1 LTEKARSIAGGH
13 YFGRSLARAIGIMP
27 AEGIYL
33 PVREHPAPI
42 LVDFIG
48 GDDYDRSHRCC
59 FACGIEY
66 VRCSHHVGGES
77 LHGPPIALPN
87 QRLRGKMEH
96 YLWLCCREGST
107 EASQGCQV
115 RPVIGRQQRLDARR
129 FEEARTRRRV
139 ERKAVNAS
147 IQLLQPHCQP

>member
-66 VRCSHHVGGES
+66 VRCSPHVGGES
-77 LHGPPIALPN
+77 LHGPPRPSPG
-87 QRLRGKMEH
+87 RR
-96 YLWLCCREGST
+96 WLSRTGGRAARWNT
-107 EASQGCQV
+107 ASGCAAEKAAR
-115 RPVIGRQQRLDARR
+115 RPVRDARSALSSADSR
-129 FEEARTRRRV
+129 DSTPAALKRLGLV
-139 ERKAVNAS
+139 GGSSAK
-147 IQLLQPHCQP
+147 P